1 MVRTVAFR
9 RVSCAGRP
17 RGWRAPVAVV
27 GVAVAVAV
35 AVAAAS
41 ADRSP
46 SRLALRVA
54 LAPVVPD
61 QVLSSGVVPVTLRAP
76 RAGRVTTRLR
86 LLDGSGRT
94 LARSRAFSVRLRRGR
109 ARRLTVPA
117 GASIMGALQRCEGR
131 RLALDVEPRRGA
143 GLRRAAA
150 EVPVGFAPPVCGRF
164 FADDGVFN
172 RALPGD
178 APLDANSAA
187 VTGAL
192 FRQVQDEIAAGRGP
206 WINTT
211 RFSVPIYTVGAHQPR
226 VPVALG
232 AGADPALAQAL
243 SDVPIP
249 PDARPSPDSD
259 GTLAVWQPST
269 DTLWEFWRL
278 WRDRSGHWEAAWGGR
293 IDRAST
299 SPGYFGPPH
308 AAWGASASGLSV
320 VGGLITVPELLRG
333 HIDHALAMALPAIRA
348 NAFALPAQRTDGQA
362 NGDDQV
368 PEGAHF
374 RLDPTLDLDQLHLP
388 PVTRVLAEAAQRY
401 GMVVR
406 DRAGAVVLFA
416 EQPTVPGSDP
426 YPALFGGSPADVL
439 REFPWDR
446 LQLLHM
452 DLRPRPGQSLNP
464 ACSLL
469 QVCS

>member
-1 MVRTVAFR
+1 M
-9 RVSCAGRP
+9 
-17 RGWRAPVAVV
+17 
-27 GVAVAVAV
+27 
-35 AVAAAS
+35 
-41 ADRSP
+41 
-46 SRLALRVA
+46 
-54 LAPVVPD
+54 
-61 QVLSSGVVPVTLRAP
+61 
-76 RAGRVTTRLR
+76 
-86 LLDGSGRT
+86 
-94 LARSRAFSVRLRRGR
+94 
-109 ARRLTVPA
+109 
-117 GASIMGALQRCEGR
+117 
-131 RLALDVEPRRGA
+131 
-143 GLRRAAA
+143 
-150 EVPVGFAPPVCGRF
+150 GFAPPVCGRF

-374 RLDPTLDLDQLHLP
+374 P
-388 PVTRVLAEAAQRY
+388 PWTSTSSTFRPSLASSPRPPSATAWWSATGRAPSCSSPSSRRFRGAIRIRRCSGAALRTCCASSP
-401 GMVVR
+401 GTGCSSSTWTCGR
-406 DRAGAVVLFA
+406 G
-416 EQPTVPGSDP
+416 PGSP
-426 YPALFGGSPADVL
+426 
-439 REFPWDR
+439 
-446 LQLLHM
+446 
-452 DLRPRPGQSLNP
+452 
-464 ACSLL
+464 
-469 QVCS
+469 